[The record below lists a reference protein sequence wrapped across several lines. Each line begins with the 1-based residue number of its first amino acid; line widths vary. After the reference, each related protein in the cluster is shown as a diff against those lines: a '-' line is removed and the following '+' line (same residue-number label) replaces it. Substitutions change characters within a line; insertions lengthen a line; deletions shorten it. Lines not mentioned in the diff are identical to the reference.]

1 MKKLYPDY
9 AILYI
14 DDELKSLKYFE
25 AIFEEL
31 APIHIANSPE
41 EGYALFCEHHER
53 IGVVVSDKK
62 MPGESGLSLL
72 SRIRKVDP
80 NPLRFL
86 VTAFSDLDAAVDALN
101 EGLLYSYLTK
111 PWDPDE
117 LEHRLAKAL
126 GHFCLE
132 RERERLIREKAE
144 AFQHLLMADKAA
156 SIGILSAGLNHH
168 LRNSLTVM
176 RTFHDLLPYQ
186 LDEEIEGQPKD
197 AAFWG
202 EFYGEVG
209 GQIDRMTSILT
220 NLDEG
225 TKLSGL
231 NLSEGIDFAATLREA
246 GEIVLQGRSDIR
258 FHIHCP
264 HDLPVMTGDAPKL
277 SQMARFLFE
286 ESRSSLK
293 RGGDIEV
300 RLSAIAEGSE
310 IETVFIDNGDPLP
323 EESLS
328 RLFDPFYIRPNQP
341 EEFGTNLMACYL
353 TIFHHGGSIRA
364 ERTRDGRNAL
374 VFVLPVE
381 PASDG
386 EEEGGGGAPRT
397 LWHLADFSGRDVR
410 PVALPS

>member
-1 MKKLYPDY
+1 
-9 AILYI
+9 
-14 DDELKSLKYFE
+14 
-25 AIFEEL
+25 
-31 APIHIANSPE
+31 
-41 EGYALFCEHHER
+41 
-53 IGVVVSDKK
+53 
-62 MPGESGLSLL
+62 
-72 SRIRKVDP
+72 
-80 NPLRFL
+80 
-86 VTAFSDLDAAVDALN
+86 
-101 EGLLYSYLTK
+101 
-111 PWDPDE
+111 
-117 LEHRLAKAL
+117 
-126 GHFCLE
+126 
-132 RERERLIREKAE
+132 
-144 AFQHLLMADKAA
+144 MADKAA

-186 LDEEIEGQPKD
+186 LDDEIEGQPKD

-225 TKLSGL
+225 TRLSGL
-231 NLSEGIDFAATLREA
+231 TLSEGIDLAATLREA
-246 GEIVLQGRSDIR
+246 GEIVLQGRPDIR
-258 FHIHCP
+258 LHIHAP
-264 HDLPVMTGDAPKL
+264 DDLPRLSGDAPKL
-277 SQMARFLFE
+277 AQMARFLFE

-300 RLSAIAEGSE
+300 HLSVAGEGGG
-310 IETVFIDNGDPLP
+310 IETVFIDNGDPVP
-323 EESLS
+323 EEDLA

-374 VFVLPVE
+374 VFTLPLA
-381 PASDG
+381 PSRD
-386 EEEGGGGAPRT
+386 EEEQGDGPGSRT
-397 LWHLADFSGRDVR
+397 LWRLADFSGRDIR